1 MRFVFYSIFAIW
13 RACGLIDPRAR
24 VSIHFDRASYCTAY
38 SQFGPLV
45 GLSVQG
51 GRVFMNF
58 ERASYFTTYSQF
70 GALAGLSVQG
80 ARVFMNFDRASQHIR
95 NLVRLRV
102 YRSKGGQNER
112 EF

>member
-1 MRFVFYSIFAIW
+1 MALRILQQI
-13 RACGLIDPRAR
+13 RNLAR
-24 VSIHFDRASYCTAY
+24 LRVYRSRGPGASVNFDGASYFTAY

-51 GRVFMNF
+51 GTVFMNF

-70 GALAGLSVQG
+70 GALAGLCY
-80 ARVFMNFDRASQHIR
+80 H
-95 NLVRLRV
+95 
-102 YRSKGGQNER
+102 